1 MSATGKGSLG
11 TAAFG
16 QSSPVPQTS
25 STWVKTTAATPMQLP
40 IASGPLTA
48 GVIEM
53 YVFYYVS
60 ST

>member
-1 MSATGKGSLG
+1 
-11 TAAFG
+11 
-16 QSSPVPQTS
+16 
-25 STWVKTTAATPMQLP
+25 MQLT